1 MNALARAADTVT
13 DAAGHSGMKNDN
25 FKDGEMRLTV
35 GLALTLAIMTCGAQ
49 ARNMQS
55 IEHSG
60 ELKVGVPGD
69 YAPLAFRNA
78 AGELQGYDVDMARD
92 LGRTLGLK
100 VSFVYTSWPALAADL
115 QADKFDIA
123 MGGVT
128 ETPARAQAFALSHP
142 VVANGKIA
150 FRQLQVFE
158 AVARLESYSRA
169 QQELG
174 ISVSAISNA
183 MSQLEG
189 QLGFTLCQRGRG
201 GFSLTEKGQQFLQQ
215 AIRVLSELNELE
227 RQSALLKG
235 EHSGTLCISTLDSI
249 ETETALS
256 LPVVL
261 RSFSD
266 KFPHVHIKLIIRTPA
281 EQLNGVLNN
290 HIDLAIGSYNSQVH
304 NIISEPLYREQHWLY
319 CSDLHPMFFSRQLD
333 KEQISQCPLVTRSYW
348 NTSDLRR
355 RGFSKGSATVE
366 TVDAQLLLILSGKYI
381 GYLPEH
387 YAWPWIKE
395 NRLRVLLPNEFGFQ
409 SPFSAICKRGRSNE
423 PYLKAFRDLLKKNTV
438 ARPKWNY

>member
-1 MNALARAADTVT
+1 M
-13 DAAGHSGMKNDN
+13 
-25 FKDGEMRLTV
+25 
-35 GLALTLAIMTCGAQ
+35 
-49 ARNMQS
+49 
-55 IEHSG
+55 
-60 ELKVGVPGD
+60 
-69 YAPLAFRNA
+69 
-78 AGELQGYDVDMARD
+78 
-92 LGRTLGLK
+92 
-100 VSFVYTSWPALAADL
+100 
-115 QADKFDIA
+115 
-123 MGGVT
+123 
-128 ETPARAQAFALSHP
+128 
-142 VVANGKIA
+142 
-150 FRQLQVFE
+150 
-158 AVARLESYSRA
+158 
-169 QQELG
+169 
-174 ISVSAISNA
+174 
-183 MSQLEG
+183 
-189 QLGFTLCQRGRG
+189 
-201 GFSLTEKGQQFLQQ
+201 
-215 AIRVLSELNELE
+215 
-227 RQSALLKG
+227 
-235 EHSGTLCISTLDSI
+235 CISTLDSI

-366 TVDAQLLLILSGKYI
+366 TVDAQLLLIPPGKYI

-423 PYLKAFRDLLKKNTV
+423 PYLKAFRDLLKKTRWRGRSGITEWGRGFLRCGGGSGAQRAAWRWHFSCLKTNSS
-438 ARPKWNY
+438 R

>member
-1 MNALARAADTVT
+1 MHH
-13 DAAGHSGMKNDN
+13 DASLN
-25 FKDGEMRLTV
+25 
-35 GLALTLAIMTCGAQ
+35 I
-49 ARNMQS
+49 
-55 IEHSG
+55 
-60 ELKVGVPGD
+60 
-69 YAPLAFRNA
+69 
-78 AGELQGYDVDMARD
+78 
-92 LGRTLGLK
+92 
-100 VSFVYTSWPALAADL
+100 
-115 QADKFDIA
+115 
-123 MGGVT
+123 
-128 ETPARAQAFALSHP
+128 
-142 VVANGKIA
+142 
-150 FRQLQVFE
+150 RQLQVFE

-319 CSDLHPMFFSRQLD
+319 CSDLHPMFFNRQLD

-355 RGFSKGSATVE
+355 RGFSKGAPPS
-366 TVDAQLLLILSGKYI
+366 
-381 GYLPEH
+381 
-387 YAWPWIKE
+387 
-395 NRLRVLLPNEFGFQ
+395 
-409 SPFSAICKRGRSNE
+409 
-423 PYLKAFRDLLKKNTV
+423 
-438 ARPKWNY
+438 RPSTPSCC

>member
-1 MNALARAADTVT
+1 MHH
-13 DAAGHSGMKNDN
+13 DASLN
-25 FKDGEMRLTV
+25 
-35 GLALTLAIMTCGAQ
+35 I
-49 ARNMQS
+49 
-55 IEHSG
+55 
-60 ELKVGVPGD
+60 
-69 YAPLAFRNA
+69 
-78 AGELQGYDVDMARD
+78 
-92 LGRTLGLK
+92 
-100 VSFVYTSWPALAADL
+100 
-115 QADKFDIA
+115 
-123 MGGVT
+123 
-128 ETPARAQAFALSHP
+128 
-142 VVANGKIA
+142 
-150 FRQLQVFE
+150 RQLQVFE

-348 NTSDLRR
+348 KTSDLRPSGLQQRERHR
-355 RGFSKGSATVE
+355 RDRRRPAAADPLGEIYWLSAGALRLA
-366 TVDAQLLLILSGKYI
+366 VDQREPPAGAAAQRVWLSV
-381 GYLPEH
+381 
-387 YAWPWIKE
+387 A
-395 NRLRVLLPNEFGFQ
+395 VLGHL
-409 SPFSAICKRGRSNE
+409 
-423 PYLKAFRDLLKKNTV
+423 
-438 ARPKWNY
+438 

>member
-1 MNALARAADTVT
+1 
-13 DAAGHSGMKNDN
+13 
-25 FKDGEMRLTV
+25 
-35 GLALTLAIMTCGAQ
+35 
-49 ARNMQS
+49 
-55 IEHSG
+55 
-60 ELKVGVPGD
+60 
-69 YAPLAFRNA
+69 
-78 AGELQGYDVDMARD
+78 
-92 LGRTLGLK
+92 
-100 VSFVYTSWPALAADL
+100 
-115 QADKFDIA
+115 
-123 MGGVT
+123 
-128 ETPARAQAFALSHP
+128 
-142 VVANGKIA
+142 
-150 FRQLQVFE
+150 
-158 AVARLESYSRA
+158 
-169 QQELG
+169 
-174 ISVSAISNA
+174 

-235 EHSGTLCISTLDSI
+235 EHSTLCISTLDSI

-355 RGFSKGSATVE
+355 LQQRQRHRRDRRRPAAADPLREIYWLSAGALRLA
-366 TVDAQLLLILSGKYI
+366 VDQREPPAGAAAQRVWLSV
-381 GYLPEH
+381 
-387 YAWPWIKE
+387 A
-395 NRLRVLLPNEFGFQ
+395 VLGHL
-409 SPFSAICKRGRSNE
+409 
-423 PYLKAFRDLLKKNTV
+423 
-438 ARPKWNY
+438 